1 MGAVSPPHSNS
12 GLQDEGG
19 SSWIRGSLTRTVL
32 EEEHNRQRLS
42 NQDIDSSQTRDRT
55 CVSCIGR
62 GTLDH

>member
-42 NQDIDSSQTRDRT
+42 NQDIEM
-55 CVSCIGR
+55 
-62 GTLDH
+62 